1 MNARL
6 PVLVGSCFCVVA
18 LSASAQTQFTANR
31 LFVVSATAG
40 GETISEIDYTKVND
54 ANLLNTST
62 LVRTFADGTSL
73 ETPSGCAF
81 GPDGNLYVCTSN
93 PSTPSTGEV
102 RVFGPD
108 GVQVGS
114 AITAPNL
121 SSPSAIAFGANGH
134 FFVCSAGNGVIMEF
148 NEEGVF
154 VQNVGLG
161 AGMLN
166 PFGLV
171 AAPNGNLYVSDVGT
185 DKIYQVAATATNA
198 LIQTISN
205 GALSDPSGMCLG
217 PRGHLYVAN
226 RGANNILE
234 FDENGSLV
242 QTIGAG
248 STMVQ
253 PTYIAIG
260 FDGNFYVSSQG
271 SSRVVVFDGDETPSG
286 SPHQQIAS
294 IGNSFTVAGPMG
306 LAFSPQRFGVTIT
319 GSLYPA
325 NGAKVKLEEAFKNSA
340 GPVITWAPGT
350 RFATLTVVDKVSS
363 TSDLAT
369 VFNDEFVFSG
379 FQTTQDVTSTKRS
392 FAGQNIP
399 APNLDSGS
407 ATLFIDI
414 TSGKVS
420 ADGQFTVKDFSGRV
434 ILQAR
439 NALYQGKVE
448 FVKELK

>member
-6 PVLVGSCFCVVA
+6 PVLVGSCVCAMA
-18 LSASAQTQFTANR
+18 LTASAQTLFTANR
-31 LFVVSATAG
+31 LYVVSASAG
-40 GETISEIDYTKVND
+40 AETISEIDYTKVND

-62 LVRTFADGTSL
+62 LVRTFGDATSL

-93 PSTPSTGEV
+93 PSTPSTGEA

-108 GVQVGS
+108 GVQIGS
-114 AITAPNL
+114 ALTAPNL
-121 SSPSAIAFGANGH
+121 SSPSGIAFGPNGH

-161 AGMLN
+161 SGMVN
-166 PFGLV
+166 PFGIV
-171 AAPNGNLYVSDVGT
+171 VGPNGNLYVSDVGT
-185 DKIYQVAATATNA
+185 DKVYQLAATATNT

-205 GALSDPSGMCLG
+205 GALSDPSGMCIG
-217 PRGHLYVAN
+217 PRGHLFVAN

-253 PTYIAIG
+253 PTFIAIG

-271 SSRVVVFDGDETPSG
+271 SSRVVVFDGDESPSG
-286 SPHQQIAS
+286 SPHLQIAS
-294 IGNSFTVAGPMG
+294 IGNSFTVAGPTG
-306 LAFSPQRFGVTIT
+306 LAFSPQRFGVNIS

-325 NGAKVKLEEAFKNSA
+325 NGAKVKLNESFKNNA
-340 GPVITWAPGT
+340 GPVLAWAPGS
-350 RFATLTVVDKVSS
+350 RFATLTLVDNVSS
-363 TSDLAT
+363 STDLAS
-369 VFNDEFVFSG
+369 VFNDDFVFNG
-379 FQTTQDVTSTKRS
+379 FQTTQDITATKRS

-414 TSGKVS
+414 TTGKVS
-420 ADGQFTVKDFSGRV
+420 ADGQFTSKDFTGRV